1 MGMKVVENADDLEES
16 LSADSELKIIGFF
29 GDFSAIAKET
39 QPAFEDFCK
48 KHADVHTFLVDV
60 GKVKG
65 LHKKFG
71 VKTVPTV
78 ITVREGDVIREV
90 SGKQSADYYERSLLP
105 HEFMAVTSSEDGD
118 GKKVHNVVVYTSPTC
133 SWCTVIKNHLRKH
146 RVMFREVDVS
156 RDPAAAQA
164 LVRRSGQ
171 QGVPQTDIDGQI
183 VVGFDKARINR
194 LLDLDEAA

>member
-1 MGMKVVENADDLEES
+1 MGFKEVESAGDLEAS
-16 LSADSELKIIGFF
+16 LSANDELKVIGFF
-29 GDFSAIAKET
+29 GDFSAIAKAA
-39 QPAFEDFCK
+39 QPAFEAFCEK
-48 KHADVHTFLVDV
+48 NADVDTFLVDV

-78 ITVREGDVIREV
+78 VTVRDGEVIREV
-90 SGKQSADYYERSLLP
+90 SGKQNAEYYERSLLP
-105 HEFMAVTSSEDGD
+105 HEYLSVLSSEDGD
-118 GKKVHNVVVYTSPTC
+118 GKKVHNVVVYTSPSC

-146 RVMFREVDVS
+146 RVMFREVDIS